1 MATSTPTPTATV
13 FLATSLLLMLL
24 DAPWLYLTSA
34 SSVRW
39 ITAIQGGV
47 RPVFRLW
54 PAIPVYLALAYLL
67 LQTTSVTQ
75 AFLYGLATYAVYD
88 FTMLAIFRDYPL
100 FTACSDALW
109 GGVLFSLAYTVAK
122 AAGLR

>member
-1 MATSTPTPTATV
+1 MATGPTSPAV

-39 ITAIQGGV
+39 ITAIQGGI

-75 AFLYGLATYAVYD
+75 AFLYGLTTYAVYD
-88 FTMLAIFRDYPL
+88 FTMLVIFRDYPL

-109 GGVLFSLAYTVAK
+109 GGVLFALTYTIAK
-122 AAGLR
+122 ATGLRA

>member
-1 MATSTPTPTATV
+1 MATRTTSPAV
-13 FLATSLLLMLL
+13 FLTTSLLLILI
-24 DAPWLYLTSA
+24 DAPWLYLNSA

-39 ITAIQGGV
+39 ITSIQGGV
-47 RPVFRLW
+47 RPAFRLW

-75 AFLYGLATYAVYD
+75 AFLYGVATYAVYD
-88 FTMLAIFRDYPL
+88 FTMLAVFRDYPL

-109 GGVLFSLAYTVAK
+109 GGVLFALTYSLMK
-122 AAGLR
+122 ATGLR

>member
-1 MATSTPTPTATV
+1 MATSTTSPAV
-13 FLATSLLLMLL
+13 FLSTSLLLILI
-24 DAPWLYLTSA
+24 DAPWLYLNSA

-47 RPVFRLW
+47 RPTFRVW
-54 PAIPVYLALAYLL
+54 PAIPVYIALTYLL

-109 GGVLFSLAYTVAK
+109 GGVLFTLAYTIAK
-122 AAGLR
+122 ATGLHA